1 MSIIHTATF
10 KEEAQVLSS
19 FLLAGAGHGDAGDD
33 EHQYIRNLSL
43 QHRGVPKLAT
53 AASMQT
59 VM

>member
-1 MSIIHTATF
+1 MTF

-19 FLLAGAGHGDAGDD
+19 FLLAGAGHGDAADD